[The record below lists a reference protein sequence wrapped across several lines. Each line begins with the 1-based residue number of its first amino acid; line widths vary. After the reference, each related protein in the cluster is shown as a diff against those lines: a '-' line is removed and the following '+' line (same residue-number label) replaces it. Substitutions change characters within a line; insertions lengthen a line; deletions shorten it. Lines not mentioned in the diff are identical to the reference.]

1 MTARCGANPLLSLE
15 ASAGRTTSVRVC
27 GALGHVHPC
36 VKPAAQ
42 VMIPHSTS
50 PFLRRVCVFRGSMG
64 ASGGTGLGTRVS
76 RSDLPRP
83 PGATSQPSHGF
94 QFVLPRGHVLA
105 GPFFLKQNL
114 KVGEKLAKGHKPG
127 TASPAPRARGLP
139 ATLSPIGLPCSSATW
154 KEVEAPLP
162 RAAPA
167 DRPPRGTGHLQ
178 GHEPL
183 SRPRGGGTWG

>member
-1 MTARCGANPLLSLE
+1 MRSSSFAVSGGVRRKDHVRACVWRPGPRPPLCKPVAR
-15 ASAGRTTSVRVC
+15 
-27 GALGHVHPC
+27 
-36 VKPAAQ
+36 
-42 VMIPHSTS
+42 VMIPRGTL
-50 PFLRRVCVFRGSMG
+50 PFLRRVRVFRGNMG
-64 ASGGTGLGTRVS
+64 ASGGTGLGTQGCPGQTC
-76 RSDLPRP
+76 LRP

-114 KVGEKLAKGHKPG
+114 RVGEKLAKGHKPG
-127 TASPAPRARGLP
+127 TASPAPRARDLP